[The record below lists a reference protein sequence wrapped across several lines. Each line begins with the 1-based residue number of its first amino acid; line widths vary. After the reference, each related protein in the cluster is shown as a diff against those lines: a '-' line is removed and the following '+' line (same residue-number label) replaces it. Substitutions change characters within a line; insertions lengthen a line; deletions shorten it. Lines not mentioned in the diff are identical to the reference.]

1 MAIKPTKH
9 VSLDASTLMAHLHD
23 YAKVMGKD
31 LGEVVR
37 EQAGHFC
44 MDLVKYTRPFTSAG
58 KGLENDS
65 KKKGEENV
73 RLSLLKVF
81 QPIANATKQQVAD
94 MRSFEVFKLWSK
106 SQGVGKSSMSKDKQ
120 WQVFQARNPARRSL
134 TYVGSD
140 SSAMAKIHQK
150 LRKYSGK
157 GGLVDYAKNTKSAFA
172 FVKKESDI
180 TKYAKQKLKGIGS
193 LKSGYWFAAQK
204 IRAKEIKAPAWIKG
218 HQIGQSYAIG
228 QDMIQ
233 QPMKPEAVIGN
244 LFGFRAMPRGLLRA
258 AISYRQ
264 YAMRVKMAAELNKRK
279 IPLWLATAQGLTTNT
294 QKHF

>member
-1 MAIKPTKH
+1 MKVTASKN
-9 VSLDASTLMAHLHD
+9 VQLDASTLVGHLHD
-23 YAKVMGKD
+23 YAKVMGKE

-44 MDLVKYTRPFTSAG
+44 MDLVKYTRPFTSPG
-58 KGLENDS
+58 KGLDSGS

-73 RLSLLKVF
+73 SKALNVVFRPIKLATLQELS
-81 QPIANATKQQVAD
+81 D
-94 MRSFEVFKLWSK
+94 MRSFEVFKMWSK
-106 SQGVGKSSMSKDKQ
+106 ENSSTGSSGSLKGQWDSIQKKYPSKKQ
-120 WQVFQARNPARRSL
+120 IA
-134 TYVGSD
+134 YIGSD
-140 SSAMAKIHQK
+140 QGSMAKIHSK

-157 GGLVDYAKNTKSAFA
+157 GGLMDFARKSKTPFA
-172 FVKKESDI
+172 FVKKENDI
-180 TKYAKQKLKGIGS
+180 KAYAKQKIKDVGS
-193 LKSGYWFAAQK
+193 LKAGYWFAAQK
-204 IRAKEIKAPAWIKG
+204 IRAKEIKAPAWIK
-218 HQIGQSYAIG
+218 HTIGQTYAIG
-228 QDMIQ
+228 EDMIN

-244 LFGFRAMPRGLLRA
+244 LVGFRAMPKGLLRA